1 MSSNFEQ
8 LKNDIFTFGDKSL
21 YKGDKINYR
30 IKNKDQF
37 IRRFLRDNP
46 TYKSETHVTLR
57 QVVTH
62 IRTNIWNKLSD
73 MDLSHIHI

>member
-62 IRTNIWNKLSD
+62 IRTKSV
-73 MDLSHIHI
+73 S